1 MTLVVLVERMIKD
14 LIKLPDDVGDL
25 SGDDN
30 GVDGV
35 DGVFESSGSANA
47 TQGIIYYIARGND
60 GAEEFT
66 GHLFNSGMALLGK
79 DPVAANRVTTVE
91 WVKYEAEQ
99 HVAEEQERL
108 RKDYQAAKKAI
119 PMDFLHDLFRSARDA
134 AEKALAEAQEGGPVK
149 KGVLFGILKWMLQ
162 IMEAAKVIDKDIYAE
177 MRQVY
182 QRFHDAK
189 ESLRTRSPSKEKAK
203 GQLSWLEIA
212 RKRKGPP
219 GSPKPPPQ
227 GSPAPG
233 SAKKQK
239 RESSSGE
246 ASGAKRSK

>member
-14 LIKLPDDVGDL
+14 LIKLADDVGDL

-47 TQGIIYYIARGND
+47 TQGIICYIAHGND

-66 GHLFNSGMALLGK
+66 GHLFNSGMALLAK
-79 DPVAANRVTTVE
+79 DPVAADRVTTVDR
-91 WVKYEAEQ
+91 VKYQAEQ
-99 HVAEEQERL
+99 YVAEEQERL
-108 RKDYQAAKKAI
+108 RKDYQAAEKAMR
-119 PMDFLHDLFRSARDA
+119 MDFLHDQFRSARDA
-134 AEKALAEAQEGGPVK
+134 AEKALVEARAGGLVK
-149 KGVLFGILKWMLQ
+149 KGVYFGVIKSMLP
-162 IMEAAKVIDKDIYAE
+162 IMAAAKVIDENIYAE

-189 ESLRTRSPSKEKAK
+189 ESLRTGSPSKEKAK
-203 GQLSWLEIA
+203 GHLSWLDIA
-212 RKRKGPP
+212 RARKGPS

-233 SAKKQK
+233 SAKK
-239 RESSSGE
+239 RESSSGD
-246 ASGAKRSK
+246 ASAAKRSK